1 MAQESPLFYQ
11 TDSRKTIQLDDGL
24 VLRWSTT
31 ADTDNVALLLGQAF
45 RWLFVG
51 DPLPDD
57 RIPDDNQFVRA
68 AARRLLSG
76 KSSVMKEYDYALVED
91 KNRGEGK
98 NPIVACVSLQRHEGY
113 YGSVNLT
120 FGHPELIATDPEYRN
135 RGLIRHLIQDM
146 VHPESEARGDVIQFI
161 PGILHFYRQF
171 GYEYSMLLAAGAKI
185 ENTDTL
191 PPLVKGS
198 TEPYTLRTATQADI
212 PFLLSLSTPH
222 HLQMH
227 AAIGLNYTQEYW
239 QYTVH
244 DTVVDKQH
252 RFDAERNTQIIV
264 DAATGESVGF
274 AILSH
279 FFFGPCVEALAVKDG
294 VAYTDLVV
302 PVFRQ
307 LAQVA
312 KERMALY
319 AREREE
325 IKVKELKD
333 KNAAAAAAAAAPE
346 KTEQQEPATVVAI
359 TTAEPAS
366 PPPAPAPAPFAL
378 SLALHPHHPARVLL
392 GAKVTPAGTPGGF
405 RIYTRIASYPK
416 FLKTVAPE
424 LERRLAASSALAGVS
439 GLLRC
444 DFFRKVEGNAGRGI
458 EVVLNKGKIASV
470 AEWAKPAPEETLA
483 EKLRWKK
490 EGKTVQVFLA
500 AFPPLVFSN
509 LVCGRVGLEEMLHVY
524 GDVAVPEAGTRLLLN
539 TLFPKADHHL
549 DVMYW

>member
-1 MAQESPLFYQ
+1 MAKESPLFYQ
-11 TDSRKTIQLDDGL
+11 TDSRKTIQLDNGL
-24 VLRWSTT
+24 ILRWSTT

-45 RWLFVG
+45 RWLAVG

-68 AARRLLSG
+68 ATRRLLSG

-135 RGLIRHLIQDM
+135 KGLIRHLIQDM

-171 GYEYSMLLAAGAKI
+171 GYEYSLMLAAGSKI
-185 ENTDTL
+185 DNTDTL
-191 PPLVKGS
+191 PPLAKDS

-222 HLQMH
+222 HLQVH
-227 AAIGLNYTQEYW
+227 AAVGLHYTQEYW

-244 DTVVDKQH
+244 DTIADKQH
-252 RFDAERNTQIIV
+252 RLDADRNTQIIV
-264 DAATGESVGF
+264 DAVSGESVGF

-279 FFFGPCVEALAVKDG
+279 FFFGPTVEALAVKDG
-294 VAYTDLVV
+294 VAYTDLLY

-307 LAQVA
+307 LAALA
-312 KERMALY
+312 KERVALHVK
-319 AREREE
+319 EREE
-325 IKVKELKD
+325 AKAKELNGKSS
-333 KNAAAAAAAAAPE
+333 AVPE
-346 KTEQQEPATVVAI
+346 SKEQQQQASVVT
-359 TTAEPAS
+359 TTAV
-366 PPPAPAPAPFAL
+366 PAPAASAPFAL
-378 SLALHPHHPARVLL
+378 TVGLHPYHPARVLL
-392 GAKVTPAGTPGGF
+392 GSKVTLTPSGTGF
-405 RIYTRIASYPK
+405 CLYTRIASYPK
-416 FLKTVAPE
+416 FLQTVAPE
-424 LERRLAASSALAGVS
+424 LERRLAASSLAGVS

-444 DFFRKVEGNAGRGI
+444 DFFRKVEGSSGRGI
-458 EVVLNKGKIASV
+458 EVVLNKGKIQEV
-470 AEWAKPAPEETLA
+470 KDWVKPANEEALA

-490 EGKTVQVFLA
+490 EGKTVQVFMA

-509 LVCGRVGLEEMLHVY
+509 LVCGRVSLEEMMHVY
-524 GDVAVPEAGTRLLLN
+524 GDVAVREATTKLLLN
-539 TLFPKADHHL
+539 TLFPKADHHM

>member
-1 MAQESPLFYQ
+1 MTKESPLFYQ

-24 VLRWSTT
+24 ILRWSTT
-31 ADTDNVALLLGQAF
+31 DDTDNVALLLGQAF
-45 RWLFVG
+45 RWLSVG

-68 AARRLLSG
+68 ATRRLLSG

-98 NPIVACVSLQRHEGY
+98 NPIVACVSLHRHEGY

-135 RGLIRHLIQDM
+135 KGLIRHLIQDM

-171 GYEYSMLLAAGAKI
+171 GYEYSLLLAAGSKI
-185 ENTDTL
+185 DNTDTL
-191 PPLVKGS
+191 PPLAKEA

-227 AAIGLNYTQEYW
+227 AAVGLHYTQEYW
-239 QYTVH
+239 QYTVY
-244 DTVVDKQH
+244 DSIVDKQH

-264 DAATGESVGF
+264 DAVSGESVGF

-279 FFFGPCVEALAVKDG
+279 FFFGPNVEALAVKDG
-294 VAYTDLVV
+294 VAYTDLVY

-307 LAQVA
+307 LTAVA

-319 AREREE
+319 AKEREE
-325 IKVKELKD
+325 IKELKD
-333 KNAAAAAAAAAPE
+333 KGGAVPE
-346 KTEQQEPATVVAI
+346 SKEQQQQESVVT
-359 TTAEPAS
+359 TTAVPTPA
-366 PPPAPAPAPFAL
+366 APAPFT
-378 SLALHPHHPARVLL
+378 LAVSLHPYHPARVLL
-392 GAKVTPAGTPGGF
+392 GTKVTLSGTPGGF
-405 RIYTRIASYPK
+405 CLYTRIASYPK
-416 FLKTVAPE
+416 FLKTVTPE
-424 LERRLAASSALAGVS
+424 LERRLAVSPLAGVS

-444 DFFRKVEGNAGRGI
+444 DFFRKVEGNSGRGI
-458 EVVLNKGKIASV
+458 EVVLNKGKIQEV
-470 AEWAKPAPEETLA
+470 KEWVKPAHEETLA

-509 LVCGRVGLEEMLHVY
+509 LVCGRVSLEEMMHVY
-524 GDVAVPEAGTRLLLN
+524 GDVAAPEATTRLLLN
-539 TLFPKADHHL
+539 TLFPKADHHM

>member
-1 MAQESPLFYQ
+1 MAKESPLFYQ
-11 TDSRKTIQLDDGL
+11 TDSRKTVQLEDGL

-135 RGLIRHLIQDM
+135 KGLIRHLINDM

-191 PPLVKGS
+191 PPLAKGS

-212 PFLLSLSTPH
+212 PFLVSLSTPH

-227 AAIGLNYTQEYW
+227 AALGLHYTQEYW

-244 DTVVDKQH
+244 DMIVDKKH
-252 RFDAERNTQIIV
+252 RLDVDRNTQIIV

-274 AILSH
+274 ALLSH
-279 FFFGPCVEALAVKDG
+279 FFFGPNVEALAVKDG
-294 VAYTDLVV
+294 VAYSDLVL

-312 KERMALY
+312 KDRIAQY

-325 IKVKELKD
+325 IKAKELKD
-333 KNAAAAAAAAAPE
+333 KNAAAEAE
-346 KTEQQEPATVVAI
+346 KTEQQEPAVVAI
-359 TTAEPAS
+359 ITAEPAS
-366 PPPAPAPAPFAL
+366 PPPPAPFAL
-378 SLALHPHHPARVLL
+378 SIALHPHHPARILL
-392 GAKVTPAGTPGGF
+392 GPKVIPAGNPGGF
-405 RIYTRIASYPK
+405 RIYTRIPSYPK
-416 FLKTVAPE
+416 FLQTVTPE
-424 LERRLAASSALAGVS
+424 LERRLAASPLAGVS

-444 DFFRKVEGNAGRGI
+444 DFFRKVEGSSGRGI
-458 EVVLNKGKIASV
+458 EVVLNKGKIESV
-470 AEWAKPAPEETLA
+470 ADWIKPAPEETLA

-509 LVCGRVGLEEMLHVY
+509 LVCGRVSLEEMLHVY